1 MKTGCENMVPIPQ
14 REKSK
19 REAALGRDAEYLI
32 GVFRELREIEAMTG
46 RTGLSARV
54 RVCVTDILA
63 SVNANLKL

>member
-1 MKTGCENMVPIPQ
+1 M
-14 REKSK
+14 
-19 REAALGRDAEYLI
+19 DYLI

-63 SVNANLKL
+63 SADRIAQEELSRGQSSGRVRP